1 MLPNHARSIR
11 DRLGD
16 ASECVGRFLWGAGA
30 SVSLGDLLR
39 CTSLGGR
46 LPELSGRSV
55 LIATQDQ
62 LATRSEEHTSEL
74 QSRLHLVCRLLLE
87 KKKKKHTYNT
97 SAEPHCRDEIRQA
110 EHNDPHQRALRAR
123 ALRPAREAHRH
134 PRRRVRYD
142 PPAAPCS

>member
-55 LIATQDQ
+55 LLATQAQ
-62 LATRSEEHTSEL
+62 LATGL
-74 QSRLHLVCRLLLE
+74 GLGGLDGG
-87 KKKKKHTYNT
+87 
-97 SAEPHCRDEIRQA
+97 A
-110 EHNDPHQRALRAR
+110 
-123 ALRPAREAHRH
+123 
-134 PRRRVRYD
+134 RRRIICPAD
-142 PPAAPCS
+142 LSSAHPPSGVARGG

>member
-62 LATRSEEHTSEL
+62 LAAGLGLVELDGGARRVVICPPDLSPEHLPSG
-74 QSRLHLVCRLLLE
+74 
-87 KKKKKHTYNT
+87 
-97 SAEPHCRDEIRQA
+97 I
-110 EHNDPHQRALRAR
+110 AR
-123 ALRPAREAHRH
+123 AGVDAIVSHHALHARDVPVRVICRVPVTPAG
-134 PRRRVRYD
+134 
-142 PPAAPCS
+142 

>member
-62 LATRSEEHTSEL
+62 LATGLALVEL
-74 QSRLHLVCRLLLE
+74 DGGARRGIICPPDLSSANLSYVIARGGVDASVFGPGLH
-87 KKKKKHTYNT
+87 
-97 SAEPHCRDEIRQA
+97 
-110 EHNDPHQRALRAR
+110 
-123 ALRPAREAHRH
+123 H
-134 PRRRVRYD
+134 PGR
-142 PPAAPCS
+142 